1 MKRGL
6 ARSLTRLEWLSDA
19 LLGRLRPP
27 RAAPPVI
34 DAYLGYSTPE
44 HWVARGRVLTRLI
57 RPEVR
62 VDQRRWRNLLQML
75 SLFLTDEVAEVTVRA
90 PAHGVSAV
98 TDEEGYFTL
107 LVPRGSAEG
116 WAEVEAEAEGAR
128 ATLPVQVAGPDAR
141 MAVVSD
147 IDDTVIETG
156 AWSVW
161 RNLRT
166 TFTGNL
172 HSRRVFPDAVA
183 LLARLSEGG
192 RNPVF
197 FVSSSPWNLHGF
209 LEGLFSRAGVVRA
222 PLFLRDLGLSEVQ
235 LVSSTHGEHKGS
247 VLDRLLA
254 ANPDLPFWLV
264 GDTGQHD
271 AEVYAAAAERH
282 PGRIA
287 RVTLRR
293 AGRDAL
299 EAPVARLLAARVPVD
314 LLEDYGPLLQELAE
328 EKGANRTRSR
338 YLEAPDAG
346 GVP

>member
-6 ARSLTRLEWLSDA
+6 ARVLTRFETLFEA
-19 LLGRLRPP
+19 ALGRLRPP

-34 DAYLGYSTPE
+34 EAYLGYSTPE
-44 HWVARGRVLTRLI
+44 HWVARGRILTRLI

-62 VDQRRWRNLLQML
+62 AGQRRTRNLLQML
-75 SLFLTDEVAEVTVRA
+75 SLFLTDEVADVTVLA

-107 LVPRGSAEG
+107 LVPRAAAEG
-116 WAEVEAEAEGAR
+116 WAEVAVLAEGAR
-128 ATLPVQVAGPDAR
+128 AVLPVQVTAPGAR
-141 MAVVSD
+141 LGVVSD

-156 AWSVW
+156 AWNLW

-166 TFTGNL
+166 TLTGNMTT
-172 HSRRVFPDAVA
+172 RRVFPDAVE
-183 LLARLSEGG
+183 LLGRLSDGG
-192 RNPVF
+192 RNPLF
-197 FVSSSPWNLHGF
+197 FVSSSPWNMHAF
-209 LEGLFSRAGVVRA
+209 LEGIFARAGLVKA
-222 PLFLRDLGLSEVQ
+222 PLFLRDLGISEVQ

-247 VLDRLLA
+247 VIDRLLA

-271 AEVYAAAAERH
+271 AEVYAEAAARH

-293 AGRDAL
+293 AGRAAP
-299 EAPVARLLAARVPVD
+299 EAPVAGLRAAGIPVD
-314 LLEDYGPLLQELAE
+314 LLDDYGPLLSEL
-328 EKGANRTRSR
+328 SR
-338 YLEAPDAG
+338 GGDFRAGSPYIRGPETG

>member
-6 ARSLTRLEWLSDA
+6 ARVLTRFETLFEA
-19 LLGRLRPP
+19 VLGRLRPP

-34 DAYLGYSTPE
+34 EAYLGYSTPE
-44 HWVARGRVLTRLI
+44 HWVARGRILTRLI

-62 VDQRRWRNLLQML
+62 AGQRRTRNLLQML
-75 SLFLTDEVAEVTVRA
+75 SLFLTDEVADVTVLA
-90 PAHGVSAV
+90 PDYGVSAL

-107 LVPRGSAEG
+107 LVPRGTAGG
-116 WAEVEAEAEGAR
+116 WAEVTVLAEGAR
-128 ATLPVQVAGPDAR
+128 AVLPVQVTAPGAR
-141 MAVVSD
+141 LAVVSD

-156 AWSVW
+156 AWNLW

-166 TFTGNL
+166 TLTGNMKT
-172 HSRRVFPDAVA
+172 RRVFPDAVE
-183 LLARLSEGG
+183 LLGRLSEEG
-192 RNPVF
+192 RNPLF
-197 FVSSSPWNLHGF
+197 FVSSSPWNMHAL
-209 LEGLFSRAGVVRA
+209 LEGVFARAGLVKS
-222 PLFLRDLGLSEVQ
+222 PLFLRDLGISEVQ

-247 VLDRLLA
+247 VIDRLLA

-271 AEVYAAAAERH
+271 AEVYADAVARH

-293 AGRDAL
+293 AGRAAL
-299 EAPVARLLAARVPVD
+299 DGPVARLRAAGIPVD
-314 LLEDYGPLLQELAE
+314 LLDDYGPLLAEL
-328 EKGANRTRSR
+328 SR
-338 YLEAPDAG
+338 GGDFRAGSPYIRGPETG